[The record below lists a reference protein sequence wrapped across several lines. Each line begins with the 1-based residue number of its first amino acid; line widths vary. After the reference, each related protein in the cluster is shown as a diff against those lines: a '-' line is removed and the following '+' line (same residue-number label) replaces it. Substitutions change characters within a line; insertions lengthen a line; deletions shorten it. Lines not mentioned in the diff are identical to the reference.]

1 MTTPQAGFA
10 NPFPSTA
17 NASGQ
22 PVDPDL
28 AVHTPAV
35 TTAAALFDAFLRGGQ
50 QGEVLAVIGGA
61 GTGKTY
67 LSGVLRGM
75 ADQAQPPVRSFYA
88 QVSATS
94 FQGVLGSFVRA
105 VKRDE
110 STVRAGVRHLFAQVV
125 ADALGDSDLG
135 RHLGPELRG
144 GKLDPVTL
152 VQRMRLDR
160 GAYLETLTTRLEQ
173 LTDHPGIA
181 TALTLLLR
189 PGFDHAVWTWLA
201 GGEPAGVLRDRR
213 IAAALESDADALRAM
228 GALISVIC
236 APGRKILLTFDE
248 LERTFRA
255 DRPLTEETTTAL
267 RRFLASAV
275 NAGAFVVLSG
285 FTSFLENVPE
295 DVRYRIGPTIQTSPF
310 QPEDIQQLVNTSREA
325 VRDQATAPPPFSP
338 KVVEHL
344 ADLTAG
350 VPRLIVDLS
359 HRLVRATRPATTTI
373 DEAAI
378 ETAAQAYVEER
389 HGAYFAEEVRRAL
402 TEQGW
407 KVEPNRYVGLSQDSH
422 VDFWVADTDGGE
434 GCAILVAENVIG
446 AADVNRQ
453 RDRIFTVK
461 EGLPTGEI
469 LLVVKG
475 FLAQGAE
482 RELTD
487 LTGRRPLVAQ
497 PGRIGRDLGRTV
509 RAILASFEAHD
520 PVERV
525 GNRLDRLGQ
534 HQATMHG
541 YVAQLA
547 LSMNELRTANEKH
560 LAEIIGRLQPPEPQ
574 GAQGTPAHLPPAVEA
589 MLDDAQHVLA
599 ELLGRVDTLFTDALH
614 AGPDRARDTR
624 MALRARLRQRNTAAA
639 AGVVALLQRL
649 IAAFREELR
658 LWYAEESPAGAAG
671 RDTRTLDALCQTYSV
686 ACEYLPLF
694 QLDELRHVTA
704 RFADVDDL
712 PTERTTEIR
721 ASELFGNLAGRVQTE
736 LTGPTAMRRRAT

>member
-22 PVDPDL
+22 PVDPEV

-35 TTAAALFDAFLRGGQ
+35 TTATALFDAFLRGGQ

-75 ADQAQPPVRSFYA
+75 ADQAEPPVRSFYA

-94 FQGVLGSFVRA
+94 FHGVLGSFVRA

-135 RHLGPELRG
+135 RNIGSQLRAG
-144 GKLDPVTL
+144 QLDPVTL

-160 GAYLETLTTRLEQ
+160 SAYLETLTARLEQ

-213 IAAALESDADALRAM
+213 ITAALDTDADALQAM
-228 GALISVIC
+228 GALISVVC
-236 APGRKILLTFDE
+236 APGRKLLLTFDE
-248 LERTFRA
+248 LERTFRG
-255 DRPLTEETTTAL
+255 DLPLTEETTTAL

-285 FTSFLENVPE
+285 FMSFLENVPD
-295 DVRYRIGPTIQTSPF
+295 DVRDRIGPTIQTSPF
-310 QPEDIQQLVNTSREA
+310 QPEDIQQLVSTSRETVSHDA
-325 VRDQATAPPPFSP
+325 VAPPPFSP
-338 KVVEHL
+338 QVVEHL

-359 HRLVRATRPATTTI
+359 HRLVRATRPTTPTI
-373 DEAAI
+373 DEATI
-378 ETAAQAYVEER
+378 ETAAHAYVEER
-389 HGAYFAEEVRRAL
+389 HGAYFAEEVERAL
-402 TEQGW
+402 TEQGC
-407 KVEPNRYVGLSQDSH
+407 KVVPNDYVDESPDSH
-422 VDFWVADTDGGE
+422 VDFWVSESDSGD
-434 GCAILVAENVIG
+434 GCAILVAENVIST
-446 AADVNRQ
+446 ADFNRQ
-453 RDRIFTVK
+453 RDRILTVK
-461 EGLPTGEI
+461 RRRPTSEI
-469 LLVVKG
+469 LVVVKG
-475 FLAQGAE
+475 FLAQGAA
-482 RELTD
+482 RVLTD

-497 PGRIGRDLGRTV
+497 PGRIGRDLGRTAK
-509 RAILASFEAHD
+509 AILASLETRD

-525 GNRLDRLGQ
+525 SNQLVKLGRD
-534 HQATMHG
+534 QANMQS

-547 LSMNELRTANEKH
+547 LSMNEIRTTNERH
-560 LAEIIGRLQPPEPQ
+560 LAEIIDRLAPPSPAVEP
-574 GAQGTPAHLPPAVEA
+574 GAPAQLPPAVEA
-589 MLDDAQHVLA
+589 MLDDALHVLA
-599 ELLGRVDTLFTDALH
+599 ELLGRVDTLFTDSLH
-614 AGPDRARDTR
+614 VAPDRARDTR
-624 MALRARLRQRNTAAA
+624 MALRSRLRQRNTSAA
-639 AGVVALLQRL
+639 AGVVVLLQRL
-649 IAAFREELR
+649 ISAFGAELR
-658 LWYAEESPAGAAG
+658 LWYAQEIPKGQAG
-671 RDTRTLDALCQTYSV
+671 RDTRQLDALCQTYSV

-704 RFADVDDL
+704 RFAGDVDEI
-712 PTERTTEIR
+712 PTERSAEIR
-721 ASELFGNLAGRVQTE
+721 ASELFGNLAGRVQAE
-736 LTGPTAMRRRAT
+736 LTGPTAVRRR